1 MIGPTDFQ
9 IILGKVRPLSR
20 PHAKAHP
27 QVLIIALCGLVIVGV
42 RLYRNQKER
51 GGESDRFSAEL
62 SEAVWPSTQYPEAN
76 AKLASTLRSTKP
88 RDLAAT
94 IAAELD
100 RR

>member
-1 MIGPTDFQ
+1 MSTRISAAALLDTTTITIGYLT
-9 IILGKVRPLSR
+9 LLVS
-20 PHAKAHP
+20 
-27 QVLIIALCGLVIVGV
+27 VVLCGLVIVGV